1 MNKNGN
7 KSLKYY
13 KIKKHTNN
21 QTNKKNKIKMN
32 DKSSK

>member
-13 KIKKHTNN
+13 KIKKHTNK
-21 QTNKKNKIKMN
+21 QAKQKIIKMN

>member
-13 KIKKHTNN
+13 KMKKHANK
-21 QTNKKNKIKMN
+21 QTTQKIIKMRN
-32 DKSSK
+32 K

>member
-13 KIKKHTNN
+13 KIKKETNK
-21 QTNKKNKIKMN
+21 QTNKIENNKNE
-32 DKSSK
+32 